1 MSTLPV
7 TQTNVQ
13 ETQIAPYAPPRA
25 EVRELVERF
34 KAGLT
39 NSKDLSDNE
48 LRALATAALG
58 HSLNP
63 WNQEIWA
70 IPGKGLML
78 GIKGLRKVAD
88 RQAEKGGFR
97 WWTEFLDIRSAAEME
112 QYDVPETAVAA
123 KLCVL
128 RRSDNIEAY
137 LHNLKD
143 LQGSGL
149 PYEAAAQLI
158 GGPPKTIGVGYVLPN
173 EKSEM
178 PIPQRVMKRAE
189 AHAIKQ
195 AFSVPFRNEYNVDLE
210 PIEPMG
216 GFSEDWEPAAQI
228 VNGEAELVTAEI
240 SEPAPAPETLPAD
253 EPQQSAPRTFPFP
266 PSKKFTDF
274 GKGDWAAFWP
284 FVAEQAQVAP
294 SDARKYVHMLMGVET
309 MKDCGRTFGEFVD
322 ALASD
327 MDARQQAAAEAA

>member
-1 MSTLPV
+1 MVSNID
-7 TQTNVQ
+7 NVQ
-13 ETQIAPYAPPRA
+13 EVQIAPYAPPRA
-25 EVRELVERF
+25 EVREMVARF

-39 NSKDLSDNE
+39 NADKLSTNE
-48 LRALATAALG
+48 LLALATASLG

-97 WWTEFLDIRSAAEME
+97 WWTEFLDIRNKQEAEL
-112 QYDVPETAVAA
+112 YDIPAGAIAA
-123 KLCVL
+123 KLCIL

-137 LHNLKD
+137 LDNLKN

-149 PYEAAAQLI
+149 DYDAASQLI
-158 GGPPKTIGVGYVLPN
+158 GAPPRTIGVGYVMPN

-195 AFSVPFRNEYNVDLE
+195 AFSVPFRTEYNVDLE
-210 PIEPMG
+210 PIEPVG
-216 GFSEDWEPAAQI
+216 GF
-228 VNGEAELVTAEI
+228 
-240 SEPAPAPETLPAD
+240 
-253 EPQQSAPRTFPFP
+253 
-266 PSKKFTDF
+266 
-274 GKGDWAAFWP
+274 
-284 FVAEQAQVAP
+284 
-294 SDARKYVHMLMGVET
+294 
-309 MKDCGRTFGEFVD
+309 
-322 ALASD
+322 
-327 MDARQQAAAEAA
+327 AAAEWDVDAQLPDDVPVYETAPIEAATEEDADVIPSFPPGDAYIPDLDGKSLYVLQQEGWKYTGIDNVVHYKNRWRKIYGVTNIKDVPAHVGEFIERMKQPSEA